1 MTLDT
6 LSTNFVDFINYTF
19 STFSIMLLTTGMFLS
34 YPLVRGEI
42 EDEEKK
48 EREAMVFA
56 VGLGISI
63 LITLICLLVMI
74 ITPIYAMLNGI
85 NIIEFIKVAFSI
97 VGYARDNGDEADTFL
112 MLIILLV
119 NFSVIAWIGGLITR
133 FWGNK
138 IFIKDE
144 IAEIKN
150 DKF

>member
-19 STFSIMLLTTGMFLS
+19 SAFSIMLLTTGMFLS
-34 YPLVRGEI
+34 YPFLRGEI
-42 EDEEKK
+42 EDEEKNEK
-48 EREAMVFA
+48 EAMAFTIGFV
-56 VGLGISI
+56 ISI
-63 LITLICLLVMI
+63 FMTMICVFVMI

-97 VGYARDNGDEADTFL
+97 LGYARDNGDETYVFL

-138 IFIKDE
+138 IFIKKDKVEE
-144 IAEIKN
+144 I
-150 DKF
+150 

>member
-1 MTLDT
+1 MALDT
-6 LSTNFVDFINYTF
+6 LSTSFVDFINYTF

-34 YPLVRGEI
+34 YPFLRGEI
-42 EDEEKK
+42 EDEEKNEK
-48 EREAMVFA
+48 EAMAFTIGFV
-56 VGLGISI
+56 ISI
-63 LITLICLLVMI
+63 FMTMICLLVMI

-97 VGYARDNGDEADTFL
+97 VGYAKDDGDETYIFL

-138 IFIKDE
+138 IFIKKDKVEE
-144 IAEIKN
+144 I
-150 DKF
+150 

>member
-34 YPLVRGEI
+34 YPFLRGEI
-42 EDEEKK
+42 EDEEKNEK
-48 EREAMVFA
+48 EAKAFA
-56 VGLGISI
+56 VGLAISI
-63 LITLICLLVMI
+63 LMTMICLFVMI
-74 ITPIYAMLNGI
+74 ITPIYAMFNGI

-97 VGYARDNGDEADTFL
+97 VGYAKDDGDETYIFL

-119 NFSVIAWIGGLITR
+119 NFSVIAWIGGLITK

-138 IFIKDE
+138 IFYKKDKAEE
-144 IAEIKN
+144 I
-150 DKF
+150 

>member
-19 STFSIMLLTTGMFLS
+19 SVFSIMLLTTGMFLS
-34 YPLVRGEI
+34 YPFVRGEI
-42 EDEEKK
+42 EDEEKNEK
-48 EREAMVFA
+48 EAMAFTIGFV
-56 VGLGISI
+56 ISI
-63 LITLICLLVMI
+63 LLTLICLLVMI
-74 ITPIYAMLNGI
+74 ITPIYAMFNGI

-97 VGYARDNGDEADTFL
+97 VGYAKDNGDETDIFL

-138 IFIKDE
+138 IFIKTDRVDCDC
-144 IAEIKN
+144 K
-150 DKF
+150 

>member
-1 MTLDT
+1 MMLET

-19 STFSIMLLTTGMFLS
+19 SVFSIMLLTTGMFLS
-34 YPLVRGEI
+34 YPFLRGEI
-42 EDEEKK
+42 EDEEKNEK
-48 EREAMVFA
+48 EAMAFTIGFV
-56 VGLGISI
+56 ISI
-63 LITLICLLVMI
+63 FITMICLLVMI

-97 VGYARDNGDEADTFL
+97 VGYAKDDGDETYIFL

-138 IFIKDE
+138 IFIKTDKVEE
-144 IAEIKN
+144 IW
-150 DKF
+150 

>member
-1 MTLDT
+1 MALDT

-19 STFSIMLLTTGMFLS
+19 SAFSIMLLTTGMFLS
-34 YPLVRGEI
+34 YPFVRGEI
-42 EDEEKK
+42 EDEEKNEK
-48 EREAMVFA
+48 EARAFA

-63 LITLICLLVMI
+63 LMTMICLLVMI

-97 VGYARDNGDEADTFL
+97 VGYTNDNGDETDIFL

-119 NFSVIAWIGGLITR
+119 NFSIIAWIGGLIAK

-138 IFIKDE
+138 IFIK
-144 IAEIKN
+144 AELK
-150 DKF
+150 

>member
-19 STFSIMLLTTGMFLS
+19 STFSVMFLTTGMFLS
-34 YPLVRGEI
+34 YPFVRSEI
-42 EDEEKK
+42 EDEEKNEK
-48 EREAMVFA
+48 EARAFA

-63 LITLICLLVMI
+63 LMTMICLLVMI
-74 ITPIYAMLNGI
+74 ITPIYAMFNGI

-97 VGYARDNGDEADTFL
+97 LGYAKDDGDETYIFL

-138 IFIKDE
+138 IFIKTDKVEE
-144 IAEIKN
+144 I
-150 DKF
+150 

>member
-19 STFSIMLLTTGMFLS
+19 LVFSVLLLTTGMFLS
-34 YPLVRGEI
+34 YPFVRGEI
-42 EDEEKK
+42 EDEEKNEK
-48 EREAMVFA
+48 EARAFA

-63 LITLICLLVMI
+63 LMTMICLFVMI
-74 ITPIYAMLNGI
+74 ITPIYAMFNGI
-85 NIIEFIKVAFSI
+85 NITEFIKVTFSI
-97 VGYARDNGDEADTFL
+97 ISYTKDNGDETYIFL

-138 IFIKDE
+138 IFIKTDKVEE
-144 IAEIKN
+144 I
-150 DKF
+150 

>member
-19 STFSIMLLTTGMFLS
+19 LVFSVLLLTTGMFLS
-34 YPLVRGEI
+34 YPFVRGEI
-42 EDEEKK
+42 EDEEKNEK
-48 EREAMVFA
+48 EAKVFA

-63 LITLICLLVMI
+63 LLTMICLVVMI
-74 ITPIYAMLNGI
+74 ITPIYAMFNGI

-97 VGYARDNGDEADTFL
+97 VGYAKDNGDEANIFL

-119 NFSVIAWIGGLITR
+119 NFSVIAWIGGLITK

-138 IFIKDE
+138 IFY
-144 IAEIKN
+144 KN
-150 DKF
+150 R

>member
-1 MTLDT
+1 MMLET

-19 STFSIMLLTTGMFLS
+19 LAFSIMLLTTGMFLS
-34 YPLVRGEI
+34 YPFVRGEI
-42 EDEEKK
+42 EDEEKNEK
-48 EREAMVFA
+48 EAMVFA
-56 VGLGISI
+56 IGLSISI

-74 ITPIYAMLNGI
+74 ITPIYAMFNGI

-97 VGYARDNGDEADTFL
+97 IGYARDDGDETYIFL

-138 IFIKDE
+138 IFIKTDKVEE
-144 IAEIKN
+144 I
-150 DKF
+150 